1 MLSPGMSRPAICSYY
16 EFCADETTRKWQWE
30 NRTRR
35 ETAFWNAV
43 GLWLGGEWHLKFLS
57 VQRGLNPQSRCKL
70 SKTLLCRVLL
80 HGSLHGPDSCQLGL
94 HHHHPT
100 DLQPYHL

>member
-1 MLSPGMSRPAICSYY
+1 MTQTIASQAAHVHTEQCALLLHMLRLPLTCCSALARAADVVARREVCLCSYY

-43 GLWLGGEWHLKFLS
+43 GLWLGGKWL
-57 VQRGLNPQSRCKL
+57 
-70 SKTLLCRVLL
+70 
-80 HGSLHGPDSCQLGL
+80 
-94 HHHHPT
+94 
-100 DLQPYHL
+100 